1 MIQEHLFPIT
11 YNGKEY
17 YEKDCDEMY
26 ITFYNDVMALNENGG
41 VYMSDGMWVYPD
53 GTMEDES

>member
-17 YEKDCDEMY
+17 FKKDCDEMY
-26 ITFYNDVMALNENGG
+26 LTFFNNVMALNQNGG
-41 VYMSDGMWVYPD
+41 VYISDGMWVYPD
-53 GTMEDES
+53 GTIK

>member
-26 ITFYNDVMALNENGG
+26 LTFFNDVMALNQNAG